1 MKTKTLSLTLA
12 LLLIFAIFP
21 LSASAA
27 SYAPG
32 VYVVNVAAGSRIR
45 SKADQNSSLVGN
57 IQKGTRFKVTEI
69 KGDWGYTPH
78 IKTSNG
84 YKSGWSYLPHSKYE
98 GIIHAYLFAST
109 KGKDYSYN
117 EAYDKRNTSFKQG
130 TKVYVWGAI
139 VNDNNK
145 PTGANACTLKLSVYN
160 PSGKCVYSYQYDN
173 TDNNWI
179 GYKFDTVGTWKI
191 KAEFSGWIKC
201 AGTKEI
207 TITEITPTSVTLNR
221 SNTTV
226 TYSAG
231 KTTKLTATVYP
242 TNATNKS
249 VTWSTS
255 NSQVATVS
263 GGTVTLKA
271 PGVATITAKTINGK
285 TASCKVTVKGIAI
298 KNKNNYGKLYVKDI
312 DYIYTKSEGV
322 SNELKWK
329 SADSGV
335 LSVNSKGK
343 ITAKK
348 AGKATI
354 TVTTKDGYSDS
365 VTITVLNRTTK
376 SQKQDISYKG
386 YTTIRLNKNRDAGY
400 FKIKTWWNTGVVG
413 NVDLG
418 TDSKIHVLLRDNKG
432 KYICEFD
439 ATTNEKLK
447 LGNDHSEYRV
457 YISLP
462 AYPDNPVGNTES
474 FLREF
479 NKWQIECTS
488 YCHLV

>member
-98 GIIHAYLFAST
+98 GKVYFNLFAST
-109 KGKDYSYN
+109 KGYSYN

-130 TKVYVWGAI
+130 TKLYVWGAV
-139 VNDNNK
+139 VNENNK
-145 PTGANACTLKLSVYN
+145 PTGANACTLKLSIYN

-173 TDNNWI
+173 TDNNRI
-179 GYKFDTVGTWKI
+179 GTEFDTVGKWTI
-191 KAEFSGWIKC
+191 KAEFSGWIKGS
-201 AGTKEI
+201 GTKEI
-207 TITEITPTSVTLNR
+207 TITEIKPTSVALNR

-226 TYSAG
+226 TYSEG
-231 KTTKLTATVYP
+231 KTIQLTPTVYP

-263 GGTVTLKA
+263 GGTVTLKGT
-271 PGVATITAKTINGK
+271 GVATITAKTTNGK
-285 TASCKVTVKGIAI
+285 TASCKITVKGISI
-298 KNKNNYGKLYVKDI
+298 KNKKNYGLLYVKDI
-312 DYIYTKSEGV
+312 DYIYTKTEGV
-322 SNELKWK
+322 STELQWK
-329 SADSGV
+329 SSDTGV
-335 LSVNSKGK
+335 ISVNSKGK

-348 AGKATI
+348 GGKATI

-365 VTITVLNRTTK
+365 VSFTVLNRITK
-376 SQKQDISYKG
+376 TQKQ
-386 YTTIRLNKNRDAGY
+386 
-400 FKIKTWWNTGVVG
+400 V
-413 NVDLG
+413 
-418 TDSKIHVLLRDNKG
+418 LRDNKG

-457 YISLP
+457 YIGLP
-462 AYPDNPVGNTES
+462 KYPDNPVGNTES